1 MSIRNLLVAVPF
13 ALGIACS
20 HSSKSH
26 AAASGGSPPG
36 AQASSGYGGTI
47 VTTAGAPSTGKDQGG
62 TGSSSD
68 GSAASGSSAGSS
80 EGAQGGGAMGGQMGS
95 GGSSEATGTDK
106 PAEGAAPA
114 GEGMSQHEGD
124 KKVSGKLSKVSKSE
138 VTVTRKDG
146 TATKLKIADQTI
158 VMMNGKEA
166 KPTQLK
172 QGQAV
177 HASYQEQGDDHVA
190 VKIEV
195 GKQKAQGHHGTPG
208 SSGHTQGSGSSGS
221 GSSGSGSDMGGSSGS
236 GSDPSK

>member
-1 MSIRNLLVAVPF
+1 MSIRKLLLAVPF

-20 HSSKSH
+20 HSSKSQT
-26 AAASGGSPPG
+26 AASGGGSPG

-47 VTTAGAPSTGKDQGG
+47 VTTAGAPSTGSDQSGS
-62 TGSSSD
+62 GSSSSG
-68 GSAASGSSAGSS
+68 GSASGSSAGSS
-80 EGAQGGGAMGGQMGS
+80 EGAQDTQGGGAMGGQMGS
-95 GGSSEATGTDK
+95 GGSSETMGTDK
-106 PAEGAAPA
+106 SSQGEAA
-114 GEGMSQHEGD
+114 EGMSQHGGD
-124 KKVSGKLSKVSKSE
+124 KKVAGKLSKVSKSE
-138 VTVTRKDG
+138 VTVTAKDG

-166 KPTQLK
+166 KPAQLK
-172 QGQAV
+172 QGQPV

-195 GKQKAQGHHGTPG
+195 GKHKAQGHHGTPG

-221 GSSGSGSDMGGSSGS
+221 GSDMGGSSGS